1 MAVWQKRI
9 SMKVVVGLG
18 NFGKEYE
25 YSCHNAGFLAIDKV
39 LKELGII
46 KSKQMCNGQVWETN
60 ISGEKVYFVKP
71 TTYMNNSGI
80 CIKSLLE
87 KLKCTMEDLLI
98 IVDDIDLQPGHIRI
112 RKKGSAGTH
121 NGLRSIVEH
130 CGTEFAR
137 IRVGCGRP
145 LPGQDLADFVLSRV
159 PSSSDF
165 YKGVEKAGE
174 TVIEYVRGATLDNVM
189 QKYNG

>member
-9 SMKVVVGLG
+9 NMKVIIGLG

-39 LKELGII
+39 LKEIGLT
-46 KSKQMCNGQVWETN
+46 KSKQMCNGEVWETN

-80 CIKSLLE
+80 CAKSLIA
-87 KLKCTMEDLLI
+87 KLKCTTEDLLI

-121 NGLRSIVEH
+121 NGLKSVVAH

-137 IRVGCGRP
+137 IRVGCGKP
-145 LPGQDLADFVLSRV
+145 QPGQDLADFVLSRV
-159 PSSSDF
+159 PASSDF
-165 YKGVEKAGE
+165 YKGIE
-174 TVIEYVRGATLDNVM
+174 TAALAVLEYVRGTTLDNVM

>member
-1 MAVWQKRI
+1 
-9 SMKVVVGLG
+9 MKVIVGLG

-39 LKELGII
+39 LKELGIT

-87 KLKCTMEDLLI
+87 KLKCTTEDLLI
-98 IVDDIDLQPGHIRI
+98 IVDDIDLQPGHVRI

-137 IRVGCGRP
+137 IRVGCGKP
-145 LPGQDLADFVLSRV
+145 QPGQDLANFVLSRV
-159 PSSSDF
+159 PASSDF
-165 YKGVEKAGE
+165 YKGIE
-174 TVIEYVRGATLDNVM
+174 TAALAVLEYVRGTALDNVM

>member
-9 SMKVVVGLG
+9 NMKVIIGLG

-39 LKELGII
+39 LKELGIT

-87 KLKCTMEDLLI
+87 KLKCTTEDLLI
-98 IVDDIDLQPGHIRI
+98 IVDDIDLQPGHVRI

-137 IRVGCGRP
+137 IRVGCGKP
-145 LPGQDLADFVLSRV
+145 QPGQDLANFVLSRV
-159 PSSSDF
+159 PASSDF
-165 YKGVEKAGE
+165 YKGIE
-174 TVIEYVRGATLDNVM
+174 TAALAVLEYVRGTALDNVM

>member
-1 MAVWQKRI
+1 MAKLQKGI
-9 SMKVVVGLG
+9 NMKVIIGLG

-25 YSCHNAGFLAIDKV
+25 NSCHNAGFLSLDKV
-39 LKELGII
+39 INELGLT
-46 KSKQMCNGQVWETN
+46 KSKAMCNGQVWETN
-60 ISGEKVYFVKP
+60 VNGQKVYLVKP

-80 CIKSLLE
+80 CVKSLLT

-98 IVDDIDLQPGHIRI
+98 IVDDIDLEPGHIRI

-121 NGLRSIVEH
+121 NGLRSIVAH

-137 IRVGCGRP
+137 IRVGCGKP
-145 LPGQDLADFVLSRV
+145 QPGQDLADFVLSRV
-159 PSSSDF
+159 PSTSNF
-165 YKGVEKAGE
+165 YKGIE
-174 TVIEYVRGATLDNVM
+174 TSALAVLEYIYGTTLDCVM

>member
-1 MAVWQKRI
+1 
-9 SMKVVVGLG
+9 MKVIIGLG

-25 YSCHNAGFLAIDKV
+25 NSCHNAGFLVVDNI
-39 LKELGII
+39 LKELGLS
-46 KSKQMCNGQVWETN
+46 KSKQMCNGEVWETN
-60 ISGEKVYFVKP
+60 ISGSKTYIVKP

-80 CIKSLLE
+80 CVKSLLT
-87 KLKCTMEDLLI
+87 KLKCNMEDLLVV
-98 IVDDIDLQPGHIRI
+98 VDDIDLQPGHVRI

-121 NGLRSIVEH
+121 NGLRSIVNH

-145 LPGQDLADFVLSRV
+145 QNGQDLADFVLSRV

-165 YKGVEKAGE
+165 YKGIEKSSLA
-174 TVIEYVRGATLDNVM
+174 VLEYLRGTTLDNVM